1 MTEGGQGL
9 ATANNGKYIAVRKS
23 TKWAKNILESRPK
36 KLLEVVKRYKTAV
49 KVANEEEAKDYL
61 SALSEEQIAILFDE
75 LKEKFGRDIFGQGYI
90 YRLIEDDEIA
100 DVETLTQDEKDN
112 GIEPTKKFYV
122 PYDKGDKDGNRWYL
136 ETPFAI
142 AWSKE
147 NVGFLKSNS
156 GKKGE
161 GMPVVRNP
169 QYYFKEG
176 FCYSDINTTFLKCRI
191 KLKTINDVK
200 SMSLYS
206 LTNRIPAFYFVCLI
220 NSNFISFYVDE
231 FVNNTQTFQIND
243 ARQLPII
250 IPNKDTLDKFE
261 KLFKQAI
268 QIKKGYLN
276 EVELDNIQQ
285 EIDILVNELYII

>member
-1 MTEGGQGL
+1 M
-9 ATANNGKYIAVRKS
+9 
-23 TKWAKNILESRPK
+23 
-36 KLLEVVKRYKTAV
+36 
-49 KVANEEEAKDYL
+49 DYY
-61 SALSEEQIAILFDE
+61 S
-75 LKEKFGRDIFGQGYI
+75 
-90 YRLIEDDEIA
+90 
-100 DVETLTQDEKDN
+100 
-112 GIEPTKKFYV
+112 
-122 PYDKGDKDGNRWYL
+122 
-136 ETPFAI
+136 
-142 AWSKE
+142 
-147 NVGFLKSNS
+147 VGFLKTNS

-268 QIKKGYLN
+268 QIKNGYLN

-285 EIDILVNELYII
+285 EIDILVNELYTI

>member
-1 MTEGGQGL
+1 M
-9 ATANNGKYIAVRKS
+9 
-23 TKWAKNILESRPK
+23 
-36 KLLEVVKRYKTAV
+36 
-49 KVANEEEAKDYL
+49 DYY
-61 SALSEEQIAILFDE
+61 S
-75 LKEKFGRDIFGQGYI
+75 
-90 YRLIEDDEIA
+90 
-100 DVETLTQDEKDN
+100 
-112 GIEPTKKFYV
+112 
-122 PYDKGDKDGNRWYL
+122 
-136 ETPFAI
+136 
-142 AWSKE
+142 
-147 NVGFLKSNS
+147 VGFLKTNS

-285 EIDILVNELYII
+285 EIDILVNELYTI

>member
-1 MTEGGQGL
+1 M
-9 ATANNGKYIAVRKS
+9 
-23 TKWAKNILESRPK
+23 
-36 KLLEVVKRYKTAV
+36 
-49 KVANEEEAKDYL
+49 DYY
-61 SALSEEQIAILFDE
+61 S
-75 LKEKFGRDIFGQGYI
+75 
-90 YRLIEDDEIA
+90 
-100 DVETLTQDEKDN
+100 
-112 GIEPTKKFYV
+112 
-122 PYDKGDKDGNRWYL
+122 
-136 ETPFAI
+136 
-142 AWSKE
+142 
-147 NVGFLKSNS
+147 VGFLKSNS

-206 LTNRIPAFYFVCLI
+206 LANRIPAFYFVCLI

-250 IPNKDTLDKFE
+250 IPNKTTLDKFE
-261 KLFKQAI
+261 KLFKQAV
-268 QIKKGYLN
+268 QIKKGYSN

-285 EIDILVNELYII
+285 EIDILVNELYTI

>member
-1 MTEGGQGL
+1 M
-9 ATANNGKYIAVRKS
+9 
-23 TKWAKNILESRPK
+23 
-36 KLLEVVKRYKTAV
+36 
-49 KVANEEEAKDYL
+49 DYY
-61 SALSEEQIAILFDE
+61 S
-75 LKEKFGRDIFGQGYI
+75 
-90 YRLIEDDEIA
+90 
-100 DVETLTQDEKDN
+100 
-112 GIEPTKKFYV
+112 
-122 PYDKGDKDGNRWYL
+122 
-136 ETPFAI
+136 
-142 AWSKE
+142 
-147 NVGFLKSNS
+147 VGFLKSNS

-276 EVELDNIQQ
+276 AVELDNIQQ
-285 EIDILVNELYII
+285 EIDILVNELYDI